1 MKKFSWSAFFAG
13 LFTDIGMQVIQLIIL
28 AIVYV
33 FLHSPFLAY
42 GWYLVSEIIVS
53 VFVGY
58 VIGNVAK
65 KAPLFN
71 AMVYYIVTYVLMIVF
86 VSIFA
91 EENWTHVPSFWAMV
105 VQTIELF
112 GLSVGALLVKK

>member
-1 MKKFSWSAFFAG
+1 MKKISWSAFFAG
-13 LFTDIGMQVIQLIIL
+13 LFTDIGMQLIQLIIV

-33 FLHSPFLAY
+33 YLRSSFLAY
-42 GWYLVSEIIVS
+42 SWYLVSEILVS

-58 VIGNVAK
+58 VIGKVAK
-65 KAPLFN
+65 EAPLFN
-71 AMVYYIVTYVLMIVF
+71 ALVYYIINYVLMAAFASIV
-86 VSIFA
+86 A
-91 EENWTHVPSFWAMV
+91 EENWTHVPSFWSMV

>member
-1 MKKFSWSAFFAG
+1 MKKISWSAFFAG
-13 LFTDIGMQVIQLIIL
+13 LFTDIGMQVIQLIIV

-33 FLHSPFLAY
+33 FLHSPFLTY
-42 GWYLVSEIIVS
+42 IWYIVSEIIVS

-58 VIGNVAK
+58 VIGKVAK
-65 KAPLFN
+65 EAPLFN
-71 AMVYYIVTYVLMIVF
+71 ALVYYMVTYALMVVF
-86 VSIFA
+86 VSTFS
-91 EENWTHVPSFWAMV
+91 EESWTHIPSFWSMV

>member
-1 MKKFSWSAFFAG
+1 MKKISWSAFFAG
-13 LFTDIGMQVIQLIIL
+13 VFTDIGMQVIQLIIV

-33 FLHSPFLAY
+33 FLRSPLLAY
-42 GWYLVSEIIVS
+42 IWYIGSEIIVS

-65 KAPLFN
+65 EDPLLN
-71 AMVYYIVTYVLMIVF
+71 ALFYYIVTYVLMFVF
-86 VSIFA
+86 VSMVA
-91 EENWTHVPSFWAMV
+91 EENWTHIPSFWAMV

>member
-13 LFTDIGMQVIQLIIL
+13 LFTDIGMQVIQLIIV

-33 FLHSPFLAY
+33 FLRSPFLSCI
-42 GWYLVSEIIVS
+42 WYIVSEIIVS

-58 VIGNVAK
+58 VIGKVAK
-65 KAPLFN
+65 EAPLF
-71 AMVYYIVTYVLMIVF
+71 
-86 VSIFA
+86 
-91 EENWTHVPSFWAMV
+91 MV

-112 GLSVGALLVKK
+112 GLSVGASLVKK

>member
-13 LFTDIGMQVIQLIIL
+13 LFTDIGMQVIQLIIV

-33 FLHSPFLAY
+33 FLHSPFLTY
-42 GWYLVSEIIVS
+42 IWYIVSEIIVS

-58 VIGNVAK
+58 VIGKVAK
-65 KAPLFN
+65 ESPLFN
-71 AMVYYIVTYVLMIVF
+71 ALVYYMVTYALMVVF

-91 EENWTHVPSFWAMV
+91 EENWTHVPSFWTMV